1 MNLESLK
8 FHHIG
13 VAVNSFEKSL
23 NFYSTLGYKKVNENT
38 VRDELQKV
46 DLYLLEH
53 KSHPKIELV
62 KPYNEESPIAVY
74 LKENDNHIYHYCYE
88 VPDFDE
94 VVKELKK
101 SFRIFNVVKPKPAI
115 LFNNRM
121 VSFYYIPSVG
131 LIELLLE
138 ETI

>member
-1 MNLESLK
+1 MNLEDLK

-13 VAVNSFEKSL
+13 VAVKDFEKSL
-23 NFYSTLGYKKVNENT
+23 KFYAILGYKKVNEDA

-53 KSHPKIELV
+53 KNHPSIELV
-62 KPYNEESPIAVY
+62 KPYNMESPIEVY
-74 LKENDNHIYHYCYE
+74 LKENDNQIYHYCYE

-101 SFRIFNVVKPKPAI
+101 SFRIFNVAKPKPAI

-131 LIELLLE
+131 LIEFLLE
-138 ETI
+138 

>member
-1 MNLESLK
+1 MNLEDLK

-13 VAVNSFEKSL
+13 VAVKDFEKSL
-23 NFYSTLGYKKVNENT
+23 KFYAILGYKKVNEDA

-53 KSHPKIELV
+53 KNHPRIELV
-62 KPYNEESPIAVY
+62 KPYNDESPIKGY
-74 LKENDNHIYHYCYE
+74 LKENDNQVYHYCYE
-88 VPDFDE
+88 VSDFDE

-101 SFRIFNVVKPKPAI
+101 SFRIFNVVEPKPAI

-121 VSFYYIPSVG
+121 VSFYYIPTVG